1 MQMPKMWTEKTLQ
14 EIEKPKFIQP
24 DSSFSENSFKAYLKK
39 KKKSSD
45 FLIGLESK
53 SWANFNIVRKNIS
66 SFIGEKA
73 HAKLKTMFKL

>member
-24 DSSFSENSFKAYLKK
+24 DSSFSENSFKAYLKNK
-39 KKKSSD
+39 TSSD
-45 FLIGLESK
+45 FLTGLESK
-53 SWANFNIVRKNIS
+53 SWATFNIVRKNIS
-66 SFIGEKA
+66 SFIGEKV